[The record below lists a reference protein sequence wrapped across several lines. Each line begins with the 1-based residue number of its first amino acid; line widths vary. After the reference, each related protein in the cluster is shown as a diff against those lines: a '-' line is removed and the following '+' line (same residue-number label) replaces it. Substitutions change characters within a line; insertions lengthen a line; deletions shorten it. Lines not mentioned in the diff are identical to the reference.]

1 MLVIIPKHTEIQG
14 IIQIGSI
21 VPLRIGGVPVST
33 FINRV
38 RIQDRARG
46 VTRARVREA
55 AVDIPVPHGAGAFM
69 MFVPMTVI
77 RTVAVIV
84 AVLVVMTVTPNRAL
98 MANGVEADGTTSL
111 VPVGTARGIV
121 SSMVMLRAPMYR
133 AGGYWWR
140 RSGHREQKR
149 HEQESEQSRLDE
161 IHYLT
166 SKSASTTTWRRSS
179 RNSTR

>member
-14 IIQIGSI
+14 IVQIGSI
-21 VPLRIGGVPVST
+21 VPVRIGGVPVST
-33 FINRV
+33 FISRV
-38 RIQDRARG
+38 IQDRARG
-46 VTRARVREA
+46 VTQARVREA

-98 MANGVEADGTTSL
+98 MAHSVEADGTTPL

-121 SSMVMLRAPMYR
+121 SSMVMLRTDVSCRRILVERTPGAEAPR
-133 AGGYWWR
+133 AGER
-140 RSGHREQKR
+140 TEPP
-149 HEQESEQSRLDE
+149 
-161 IHYLT
+161 
-166 SKSASTTTWRRSS
+166 
-179 RNSTR
+179 